1 MVSQQRSEVMGYPL
15 LTRCP
20 ICQGELQATR
30 LECVTCHGAVEG
42 HFDLG
47 NLLRLN
53 REQFQFVE
61 LLVKNRGNINKVADE
76 MGVSYTTA
84 RNRMDDIVTALGY
97 NAAAG
102 AAPSAERLD
111 VLARL
116 ERGDVSPE
124 DALELLKE

>member
-1 MVSQQRSEVMGYPL
+1 MGYPL
-15 LTRCP
+15 LTQCP

-30 LECVTCHGAVEG
+30 LECVSCHGAVEG
-42 HFDLG
+42 QFDLG

-61 LLVKNRGNINKVADE
+61 LLVKNRGNINRVADE
-76 MGVSYTTA
+76 LGVSYTTA

-97 NAAAG
+97 NAAANVG
-102 AAPSAERLD
+102 PSAERLD

-116 ERGDVSPE
+116 ERGDLSPE
-124 DALELLKE
+124 VALDMLKESR

>member
-1 MVSQQRSEVMGYPL
+1 MGYPI

-20 ICQGELQATR
+20 ICEGELQASR
-30 LECVTCHGAVEG
+30 LQCLNCHGTVEG

-53 REQFQFVE
+53 REQLQFVE
-61 LLVKNRGNINKVADE
+61 ILVKNRGNINKVADE
-76 MGVSYTTA
+76 LGVSYTTA
-84 RNRMDDIVTALGY
+84 RNRMDDIVVALGY

-102 AAPSAERLD
+102 SAPSAERLD

-116 ERGDVSPE
+116 ERGDLSPE
-124 DALELLKE
+124 AALDMLKETR